1 VFFVPFVVGAVS
13 FFVGGSYNPYRL
25 MAGKIQGILFD
36 LGDTI
41 LDFGTVDVLGK
52 FEAGA
57 NLAYQYLV
65 ELRQPMPSFA
75 SFHRRQLWA
84 FRWNYFKSR
93 FTGREFNTLDILGQ
107 LCLRMGH
114 DLSQEQMLELAW
126 RFYQPLARQATVEAG
141 TRELLEELTA
151 SGLRLGLVS
160 NTFVPGQTL
169 DRHLAESKL
178 LDLLP
183 VRIYSCDAIH
193 RKPSP
198 EIFQMALR
206 QTQLEPGQTLFVGD
220 SLEAD
225 IEGANLAGM
234 ISVLKDPQD
243 RHRHSK
249 IQPRHRIHHL
259 AELREILRQYNT

>member
-1 VFFVPFVVGAVS
+1 
-13 FFVGGSYNPYRL
+13 
-25 MAGKIQGILFD
+25 MAKKIHGILFD
-36 LGDTI
+36 LGDTL
-41 LDFGTVDVLGK
+41 LDFGKVDVLGK

-57 NLAYQYLV
+57 NLAYQYLA
-65 ELRQPMPSFA
+65 ELRLPLPSFA

-93 FTGREFNTLDILGQ
+93 FTRREFNTLDILGQ
-107 LCLRMGH
+107 SCLRMGH
-114 DLSQEQMLELAW
+114 DISQEQMLELAW
-126 RFYQPLARQATVEAG
+126 RFYQPLERQATVEDG

-151 SGLRLGLVS
+151 AGLRLGLVS

-169 DRHLAESKL
+169 DRHLAQVKL

-198 EIFQMALR
+198 EIFLMALR
-206 QTQLEPGQTLFVGD
+206 ETQLEPAQTLFVGD

-225 IEGANLAGM
+225 IDGANKIGM
-234 ISVLKDPQD
+234 ISVLKDPQGW
-243 RHRHSK
+243 HRHSK
-249 IQPRHRIHHL
+249 IQPRHRIGRL
-259 AELREILRQYNT
+259 TELREILRQYNT